1 MSTTENPDLP
11 VAVDGPTWAKYEK
24 EWVLRALWNP
34 EAYRTYREKYMDLL
48 RRVLDINNGRAPH
61 IVGAFEQ
68 RIEWLE
74 DCTPRGP
81 AIPNSEP
88 LGLDLKVYYRIEEL
102 KNMCHTSSTLT
113 LDDRN
118 NINAVLEAYRSGTL
132 KVQLGHASYWYNGI
146 LKRDLSRYAV
156 DLDEALPRWRV
167 EHGQGKCWVER
178 IWEPVFPSS
187 PQFGY
192 T

>member
-34 EAYRTYREKYMDLL
+34 EAYRT
-48 RRVLDINNGRAPH
+48 
-61 IVGAFEQ
+61 
-68 RIEWLE
+68 
-74 DCTPRGP
+74 
-81 AIPNSEP
+81 IPTSEP

>member
-1 MSTTENPDLP
+1 
-11 VAVDGPTWAKYEK
+11 
-24 EWVLRALWNP
+24 
-34 EAYRTYREKYMDLL
+34 MDLL
-48 RRVLDINNGRAPH
+48 RKVLGINDGRAPH
-61 IVGAFEQ
+61 IVGAFKQ

-81 AIPNSEP
+81 VYISSPSILTMWGTVSNLWFHRIPNSEP

-118 NINAVLEAYRSGTL
+118 NINAVLEAYRSGAL

-146 LKRDLSRYAV
+146 LKRGLSRYAV

-178 IWEPVFPSS
+178 VSSSSILLCFEFLSMRKAKSVFS
-187 PQFGY
+187 FR